1 MAFRPEQIS
10 KALAKAGKTY
20 DEVMQTPEIAFD
32 IRIDGVM
39 TRGQVKDNERLNTS
53 KEQYTKTLTCGKKTA
68 VKRGSYVEIQ
78 RNSSDTELSQKGIVI
93 TEPNETPIDKYF
105 TALLFNTEV
114 TRYRYKTIYNEIGD
128 IIGKEI
134 EKQDTIPCFVQK
146 ITRSERMLDSGI
158 ERDSVNELTTL
169 KKWDIKVDDVLQIG
183 EQKYKVNDFNEID
196 KDVCICYMTFYRA

>member
-53 KEQYTKTLTCGKKTA
+53 KEQYTKTLTCGKKTD

-78 RNSSDTELSQKGIVI
+78 
-93 TEPNETPIDKYF
+93 
-105 TALLFNTEV
+105 ALLFNTEV
-114 TRYRYKTIYNEIGD
+114 TRYRYKTKYNEIGD
-128 IIGKEI
+128 IIGKDI